1 MVLVNISNLFQY
13 VKVELKRIH
22 FEKRIFLR
30 FFLQLRKIYKKEN
43 FEIKIG
49 DITKK
54 NRKKMYNLYRKIVKN
69 IFKMGI

>member
-1 MVLVNISNLFQY
+1 VVLVNISNLFQY